1 MSDFITNKY
10 GGNIDKDSLQEYFK
24 NLIGRLWKILPLK
37 EQQCLT
43 LDKYLFN
50 LRLELMGGE
59 ELLLKS
65 GLFIE
70 LLNNLEMLAT
80 MEKKEQY
87 KPQIFRCINI
97 CEKIIAKLGD

>member
-1 MSDFITNKY
+1 MSLQNKY
-10 GGNIDKDSLQEYFK
+10 NGKIDNESLQDYFK

-37 EQQCLT
+37 EQQCFT

-50 LRLELMGGE
+50 LKLELMGGE

-70 LLNNLEMLAT
+70 LLNNLEALTT
-80 MEKKEQY
+80 MEKKEDY
-87 KPQIFRCINI
+87 KPQVFRCINI
-97 CEKIIAKLGD
+97 CEKIISKLNEK

>member
-1 MSDFITNKY
+1 MD
-10 GGNIDKDSLQEYFK
+10 NISLQDYFK

-50 LRLELMGGE
+50 LRLELMGGD
-59 ELLLKS
+59 ELLIKS

-70 LLNNLEMLAT
+70 LLNNLEILTT
-80 MEKKEQY
+80 MENKEQY

-97 CEKIIAKLGD
+97 CEKIIVKLGD

>member
-1 MSDFITNKY
+1 MGNIDNKY
-10 GGNIDKDSLQEYFK
+10 GGKIDKESLQEYFK

-70 LLNNLEMLAT
+70 LLNNLEALTA
-80 MEKKEQY
+80 MENKEDY
-87 KPQIFRCINI
+87 KPQIFRCISI
-97 CEKIIAKLGD
+97 CEKIIASLN